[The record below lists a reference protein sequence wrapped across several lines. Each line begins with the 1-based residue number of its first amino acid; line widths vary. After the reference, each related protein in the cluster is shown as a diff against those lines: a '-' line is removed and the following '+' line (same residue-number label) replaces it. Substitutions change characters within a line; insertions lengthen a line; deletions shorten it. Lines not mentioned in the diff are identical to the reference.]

1 MLERL
6 KQKIKLAL
14 FDEPVTDTYYMYSYK
29 ITTVDN
35 EEYRCNMGYFTIFS
49 FKDWVDLYLLK
60 ERSVGVVNGKLLN
73 REAIKNVELLKVMD
87 SFTYTRVDS
96 ISSFRGWSVDVKEA
110 EEIRDKNDW

>member
-1 MLERL
+1 MLKGL
-6 KQKIKLAL
+6 KQKIKLKL
-14 FDEPVTDTYYMYSYK
+14 LGEPTTDTYYMYSYK
-29 ITTVDN
+29 ITTTDN
-35 EEYRCNMGYFTIFS
+35 EEYRCNMVYFTIFS

-60 ERSVGVVNGKLLN
+60 ERSVRVANGKLLN

-87 SFTYTRVDS
+87 SFTYTRADS